1 MVLSISQP
9 LRQARQP
16 LRQRSHKKMTLSATN
31 EFWHSLVLED
41 SNSNSIT
48 SNDSNSTSSNDDT
61 AMMPAS
67 PATTSNDQDDF
78 FEVISLPPAH
88 HQLLFD
94 DRKSFEPLKG
104 YDHAQDT
111 IDDDDDDV
119 DDSPYGGSGD
129 DDDDNSSNDRH
140 RRKLS
145 AVKKQGGGSWLLGFA
160 RLNDGFVPRREESDD
175 RIAPGMARVPSGAS
189 LESDECSTSESESD
203 DDESLPSDEDD
214 APATKKR
221 QRGGGGVSFSSAVA
235 VQPIPH
241 SCTLTPVQRR
251 KMYTTCVEVRQNK
264 IRNKKE
270 YRYDNYNWR
279 NATEEWEMG
288 VDMVTGELIHPVH
301 DHC

>member
-1 MVLSISQP
+1 MVLSIRA
-9 LRQARQP
+9 RQARQP
-16 LRQRSHKKMTLSATN
+16 LRQRAHKKMTLSATD
-31 EFWHSLVLED
+31 EFWHSPVLELED
-41 SNSNSIT
+41 SNSIT
-48 SNDSNSTSSNDDT
+48 SNDSNSTTSSNDDA
-61 AMMPAS
+61 AMTPAS
-67 PATTSNDQDDF
+67 PSNDQEDF

-94 DRKSFEPLKG
+94 HQKFYEPLKG
-104 YDHAQDT
+104 YDHAQD
-111 IDDDDDDV
+111 IVNDDDV
-119 DDSPYGGSGD
+119 DDSPYGSGD
-129 DDDDNSSNDRH
+129 DDDHDNNSSNDHH
-140 RRKLS
+140 RQKLS
-145 AVKKQGGGSWLLGFA
+145 AVKQQGGGSWLLGFA
-160 RLNDGFVPRREESDD
+160 RLNDAQREESDD
-175 RIAPGMARVPSGAS
+175 RIAPGMVRIPSGAS

-203 DDESLPSDEDD
+203 DDSLPSDDD
-214 APATKKR
+214 APTTTKKR
-221 QRGGGGVSFSSAVA
+221 QRGGGVSFSSTVA

-241 SCTLTPVQRR
+241 SYTLTPMQRR